1 MIIDSDA
8 FLDMPTSTQALY
20 FHLGM
25 RADDEGFINN
35 PKKVQRMVGANEDDL
50 RLLITKKFIIAFDT
64 GVIVVKHWKMHNS
77 LRADR
82 VKKTVYAKEKDLL
95 ELKENGSYTLKN
107 KPFEIMVD
115 NSPSNDNQLSTNCPH
130 RLDKI
135 RLDKISIDK
144 DSIGEYEG
152 GKPPAPTPTKEKPIK
167 HKYGEYEKVRLDDN
181 QLAKLKAE
189 FPNDWEERIQ
199 RLDDYVASTG
209 KTYKDHLATIRNWAK
224 RDGEKQAAEAKN
236 KKPSWNDDDYY
247 DYEPGESL

>member
-1 MIIDSDA
+1 MFTKMIIDSDA

-35 PKKVQRMVGANEDDL
+35 LKKVQRMVGANEDDL

-82 VKKTVYAKEKDLL
+82 VKKTVYSNELSQL
-95 ELKENGSYTLKN
+95 EMKENGAYTLKN
-107 KPFEIMVD
+107 KPPEIMID
-115 NSPSNDNQLSTNCPH
+115 NSPSSVRQLSDKCPH
-130 RLDKI
+130 SIDKI
-135 RLDKISIDK
+135 RLDKIRLDK

-152 GKPPAPTPTKEKPIK
+152 ETPKPLPTPKEQKPIK
-167 HKYGEYEKVRLDDN
+167 HKYGDYEKVRLDDN
-181 QLAKLKAE
+181 QMAKLKAE
-189 FPNDWEERIQ
+189 FPDWKERIQ

-209 KTYKDHLATIRNWAK
+209 KSYKDHLATIRNWAK
-224 RDGEKQAAEAKN
+224 RDKSEKE
-236 KKPSWNDDDYY
+236 KPAFEYNSTFDPAD
-247 DYEPGESL
+247 SL